1 MSSIIEST
9 KDLTAPPS
17 REVAVN
23 LASTDFDIVATF
35 GVPATALYVGTA
47 GDVIARL
54 SGTPAG
60 TWVTRKNVPAGS
72 YLVGRY
78 VAVKKT
84 GTTAT
89 DIVAECY

>member
-1 MSSIIEST
+1 VSSVVEST
-9 KDLTAPPS
+9 KNLSSPPS

-23 LASTDFDIVATF
+23 LAATDFDIAAVF

-54 SGTPAG
+54 SSTPTG

-84 GTTAT
+84 GTTAA